1 MNKQQIEEL
10 ARYLYDAEMNL
21 TEIEKIT
28 IEKAPNLTAEEAYQ
42 IQNRMTEMKLADGHK
57 IFAPKLGLTSP
68 AKMKQ
73 MNVKDPIYGF
83 VFDYM
88 LVENNGTFSVDDY
101 IHARIEPEISIILK
115 NELQGPGITIDA
127 VEKNVDYVISS
138 VEILDSRYQNYGF
151 THPDVI
157 ADNTSARGAV
167 YSQTNVKLGEI
178 DLMNEQATLKINGEI
193 RAQGQGSAVLGNP
206 LETIVFLANEM
217 GKKGQAVPAGV
228 PIMTGGMTSAVP
240 VEADDLI
247 EVHFTTLGTIRIK
260 ATKSISQ

>member
-1 MNKQQIEEL
+1 MDKQEINDI
-10 ARYLYDAEMNL
+10 ARYLYEAEMNL

-28 IEKAPNLTAEEAYQ
+28 ITKAPELTATEAYQ
-42 IQNRMTEMKLADGHK
+42 IQDQMTEMKQADGHK

-73 MNVKDPIYGF
+73 MNVEDPIYGY

-88 LVENNGTFSVDDY
+88 LVENKGQFSVSDY
-101 IHARIEPEISIILK
+101 IHARVEPEISIVLK
-115 NELQGPGITIDA
+115 NELKGPGITMDDVA
-127 VEKNVDYVISS
+127 KNVDYVVSS
-138 VEILDSRYQNYGF
+138 VEILDSRYINYGF

-167 YSQTNVKLGEI
+167 YSQDKVTLDAL
-178 DLMNEQATLKINGEI
+178 DLIQEKATLTINGEI
-193 RAQGQGSAVLGNP
+193 KAEGQGSAVLGNP

-240 VEADDLI
+240 VNSGDLI
-247 EVHFTTLGTIRIK
+247 EVHFTTLGKIEIK
-260 ATKSISQ
+260 AKN

>member
-1 MNKQQIEEL
+1 MDKQQIEDIE
-10 ARYLYDAEMNL
+10 RYLYDAEMNL

-28 IEKAPNLTAEEAYQ
+28 ISKAPNLTAEEAYQ
-42 IQNRMTEMKLADGHK
+42 IQDRMTEMKLADGHK

-73 MNVKDPIYGF
+73 MNVEDPIYGY

-101 IHARIEPEISIILK
+101 IHARVEPEISIVLK
-115 NELQGPGITIDA
+115 NELQGPGITIDD
-127 VEKNVDYVISS
+127 VQKNVDYVISS
-138 VEILDSRYQNYGF
+138 VEILDSRYQGYGF

-167 YSQTNVKLGEI
+167 YSERKVKIGEI
-178 DLMNEQATLKINGEI
+178 DLKNEQATLRINGEVK
-193 RAQGQGSAVLGNP
+193 AQGQGSAVLGDP

-217 GKKGQAVPAGV
+217 GSKGQSVPAGV
-228 PIMTGGMTSAVP
+228 PIMTGGMTSAVA
-240 VEADDLI
+240 VQENDRI
-247 EVHFTTLGTIRIK
+247 EVEYTTLGKITIK
-260 ATKSISQ
+260 AKGS